1 MAVLDDVCATMHAQS
16 DGADYKF
23 VEKASGAVSSNA
35 HFTALQGAFMIKH
48 YAGNVRRDLFFFFF
62 FFCF

>member
-48 YAGNVRRDLFFFFF
+48 YAGNVRRAFFFFFF